1 MSNRSNFSPH
11 EDMYMSACSL
21 NKLPWERSNFHSLG
35 LCSLCSKFFIYT
47 LFPLFVTSF
56 PLLFYFTSTFFLPRL
71 DKDEWDAFNQSYI
84 PKHSIILCT
93 VDCTPAPSV
102 GRKTSGQRKASRTK
116 RISCDYL
123 IEVLC

>member
-21 NKLPWERSNFHSLG
+21 NKLPWELSNFHSLG

-56 PLLFYFTSTFFLPRL
+56 PLLFYFTSTFFSPVLIKMSGMLLISHISLSTASFYVQWTVHQHHLLVERL
-71 DKDEWDAFNQSYI
+71 QDREKPQGLRES
-84 PKHSIILCT
+84 
-93 VDCTPAPSV
+93 PA
-102 GRKTSGQRKASRTK
+102 TT
-116 RISCDYL
+116 
-123 IEVLC
+123 